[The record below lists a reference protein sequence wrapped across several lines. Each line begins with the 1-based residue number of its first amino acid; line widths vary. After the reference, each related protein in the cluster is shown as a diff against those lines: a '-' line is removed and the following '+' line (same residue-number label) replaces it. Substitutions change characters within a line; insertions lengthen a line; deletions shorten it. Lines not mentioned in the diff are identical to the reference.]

1 MLNDCVCTDSF
12 SHQAPQAW
20 SMKEIHGQVW
30 FHLWKKETKQTNLT
44 LLLCDIQCQK
54 SKKASF
60 LYLEKLFT
68 KDVYKKNLFK
78 NIGKKNPLKTTIRR
92 KRNWLKV
99 KTKTLT
105 HTKEMKTHNSIK
117 AYEER
122 PHMICCQR
130 NANFIN

>member
-1 MLNDCVCTDSF
+1 MLNEFVSADGF
-12 SHQAPQAW
+12 SYRALQSW

-44 LLLCDIQCQK
+44 LLLCDIWCQK
-54 SKKASF
+54 SKKTCF

-68 KDVYKKNLFK
+68 KDIYKKNLFK
-78 NIGKKNPLKTTIRR
+78 NIGKKKPLKTTRR

-105 HTKEMKTHNSIK
+105 HTKEMKTHNGKKSIWRE
-117 AYEER
+117 A
-122 PHMICCQR
+122 PHDMLSEKCKL
-130 NANFIN
+130 